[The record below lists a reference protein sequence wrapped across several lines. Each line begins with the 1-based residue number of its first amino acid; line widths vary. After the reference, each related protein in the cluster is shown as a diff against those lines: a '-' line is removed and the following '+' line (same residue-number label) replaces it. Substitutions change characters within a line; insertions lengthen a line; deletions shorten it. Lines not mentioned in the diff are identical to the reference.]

1 MIEFIFAVVVWILL
15 IIIGINIFI
24 SLGLISIL
32 SLIILGHP
40 VQSIAQKLITPIN
53 SYSLLAVPM
62 FILASEIMNE
72 GGVTKKIINFSENF
86 IGWIR
91 GGLAQTNIMANL
103 IITGISGSAVAE
115 AAGVGKV
122 LIPAMHKNG
131 FSKVFSGCLTAT
143 ASVLGPLI
151 PPSIPIVIFATLSGA
166 SVGKLFLAGFV
177 PGIIVAAILSI
188 YVYFYSKNKKIKK
201 IKFSLSKLKNS
212 FFKSFFAIIAPFIVL
227 LGILSGYFSAT
238 ESAAI
243 FSLYC
248 LFLSTLIYKEMTL
261 KKFKN
266 CFLTT
271 SIITSKILIILS
283 VSGIFVYFAT
293 LQGVSKSLLNF
304 ILIQDLNSTMFLI
317 FMGVIIIIMGCFLD
331 GLAIMF
337 LLTPILIPISN
348 SLGIDIVHFGITM
361 IMGLMIG
368 LITPPF
374 GPSLFIVAEVGNISL
389 KKLFYS
395 IFPFV
400 ILLIISLLIII
411 LFPDLIMFLPNLYYK

>member
-1 MIEFIFAVVVWILL
+1 MIEFIFALILWILL
-15 IIIGINIFI
+15 IIVGINIFI

-86 IGWIR
+86 VGWIR

-122 LIPAMHKNG
+122 LIPAMHKYG

-166 SVGKLFLAGFV
+166 SVGKLFLASFA
-177 PGIIVAAILSI
+177 PGVIVAAILSI

-201 IKFSLSKLKNS
+201 IKFSLRKLKNS
-212 FFKSFFAIIAPFIVL
+212 FLKSFFAIIAPFIVL

-248 LFLSTLIYKEMTL
+248 LFLSTFIYKEMNL
-261 KKFKN
+261 EKLKN

-271 SIITSKILIILS
+271 SKVTSKILIILS
-283 VSGIFVYFAT
+283 VSGIFTYFVT
-293 LQGVSKSLLNF
+293 LQGVSKYLL
-304 ILIQDLNSTMFLI
+304 DLLVINNLSPTIFLI
-317 FMGVIIIIMGCFLD
+317 LMGIIIIIMGCFLD

-348 SLGIDIVHFGITM
+348 SLGIDIVHFGTTM

-374 GPSLFIVAEVGNISL
+374 GPSLFIVAEVGKISL
-389 KKLFYS
+389 TKLFYS

-400 ILLIISLLIII
+400 ILLTISLLIII
-411 LFPDLIMFLPNLYYK
+411 LFPNLVMILPNLYYK

>member
-1 MIEFIFAVVVWILL
+1 
-15 IIIGINIFI
+15 
-24 SLGLISIL
+24 
-32 SLIILGHP
+32 
-40 VQSIAQKLITPIN
+40 
-53 SYSLLAVPM
+53 
-62 FILASEIMNE
+62 
-72 GGVTKKIINFSENF
+72 
-86 IGWIR
+86 
-91 GGLAQTNIMANL
+91 
-103 IITGISGSAVAE
+103 
-115 AAGVGKV
+115 
-122 LIPAMHKNG
+122 
-131 FSKVFSGCLTAT
+131 
-143 ASVLGPLI
+143 VLGPLI

-188 YVYFYSKNKKIKK
+188 YVYFYSKNKRIKK

-411 LFPDLIMFLPNLYYK
+411 LFPDLIMFLPNLYY

>member
-1 MIEFIFAVVVWILL
+1 
-15 IIIGINIFI
+15 
-24 SLGLISIL
+24 
-32 SLIILGHP
+32 
-40 VQSIAQKLITPIN
+40 
-53 SYSLLAVPM
+53 
-62 FILASEIMNE
+62 
-72 GGVTKKIINFSENF
+72 
-86 IGWIR
+86 
-91 GGLAQTNIMANL
+91 
-103 IITGISGSAVAE
+103 
-115 AAGVGKV
+115 
-122 LIPAMHKNG
+122 
-131 FSKVFSGCLTAT
+131 
-143 ASVLGPLI
+143 
-151 PPSIPIVIFATLSGA
+151 
-166 SVGKLFLAGFV
+166 
-177 PGIIVAAILSI
+177 
-188 YVYFYSKNKKIKK
+188 
-201 IKFSLSKLKNS
+201 
-212 FFKSFFAIIAPFIVL
+212 
-227 LGILSGYFSAT
+227 
-238 ESAAI
+238 
-243 FSLYC
+243 
-248 LFLSTLIYKEMTL
+248 MTL

-317 FMGVIIIIMGCFLD
+317 LMAVIIIIMGCFLD

-411 LFPDLIMFLPNLYYK
+411 LFPDLIMFLPNLYY